1 MGPGGFVTPR
11 WRVAPLVCW
20 ASLVFRAPEG
30 PAAVCAGGRRPA
42 REPSALRASLGASS
56 RSPARPRHRPPAPW
70 QVPPA
75 PFTPVVPGRCVC
87 RWVAA
92 RPRAVRAVSFA
103 RRRASK
109 PGQAPAQ
116 RHRSVTRRPQVSCP
130 ALACRIAEPTTNIA
144 CNSPA
149 TLSNH
154 EFTVLEL
161 QHFQTLLKLHPIELH
176 AELGEFPFPWLSLCL
191 RGIALHR
198 WAMHCLVASALLC
211 YLVHWCCI

>member
-1 MGPGGFVTPR
+1 M
-11 WRVAPLVCW
+11 LVCV
-20 ASLVFRAPEG
+20 LV
-30 PAAVCAGGRRPA
+30 RRL
-42 REPSALRASLGASS
+42 E
-56 RSPARPRHRPPAPW
+56 ARPGPRPTAPR
-70 QVPPA
+70 QVSPA

-92 RPRAVRAVSFA
+92 RPRAVRAASFA
-103 RRRASK
+103 WRVVSK

-116 RHRSVTRRPQVSCP
+116 RHRSVTRCPQASCP
-130 ALACRIAEPTTNIA
+130 ALACRIAEPTTNFA

-176 AELGEFPFPWLSLCL
+176 AEFGEFPFPWLSLCL

-198 WAMHCLVASALLC
+198 WAMHRLVASVLLC
-211 YLVHWCCI
+211 YLLHWCCI

>member
-1 MGPGGFVTPR
+1 MLCVVACGPTGVPG
-11 WRVAPLVCW
+11 
-20 ASLVFRAPEG
+20 
-30 PAAVCAGGRRPA
+30 AVG
-42 REPSALRASLGASS
+42 
-56 RSPARPRHRPPAPW
+56 
-70 QVPPA
+70 
-75 PFTPVVPGRCVC
+75 PGRCVC
-87 RWVAA
+87 RWAAA
-92 RPRAVRAVSFA
+92 RPRAFRAASFA
-103 RRRASK
+103 RRVVSK
-109 PGQAPAQ
+109 PGQTPPPPTGTVAGPSGALHTSGTWSLCVPVGGGPPASRPRCELRSARRLEARPDPAQ

-198 WAMHCLVASALLC
+198 WAMHRLLASALLC